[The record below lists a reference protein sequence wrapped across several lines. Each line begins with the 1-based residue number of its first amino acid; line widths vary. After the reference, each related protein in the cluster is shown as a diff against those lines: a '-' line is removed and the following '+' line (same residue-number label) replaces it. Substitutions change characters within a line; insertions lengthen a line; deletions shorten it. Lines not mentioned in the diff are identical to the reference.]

1 MICRNDKKG
10 ILKMENTINLL
21 KVIEFQREFINNAI
35 KQITA
40 RSLRE
45 VQRMHKEELRLTPD
59 KISIYLKRLRISLLE
74 DNLLGKFIDG
84 FV

>member
-1 MICRNDKKG
+1 
-10 ILKMENTINLL
+10 MENTINLL

-35 KQITA
+35 KQTTA

-45 VQRMHKEELRLTPD
+45 VQRMHKEELMLTPD

-74 DNLLGKFIDG
+74 DNFLGRFIDG